1 MVAAPQAER
10 GIVYIASG
18 AAYVRDADA
27 IGAALEQAHH
37 QGAAGASVRVRVEEQ
52 GVAAQGA
59 GVEAQLLAFGQGLPE
74 SVVQGLLGA
83 DDGVAQV
90 MPHQHRIRDAQPREQ
105 RREHLPGLAVH
116 VVGRQ
121 PAAATH
127 HLSVKL
133 TTRVY
138 GALARS
144 DLSATRRNVEITAF
158 YQLFNSGGQ
167 LVLSDASQINTG
179 YDEFDDPLNDISA
192 YEDTIRSRG
201 SPSPSHSGASGLL
214 GSASRIGR

>member
-1 MVAAPQAER
+1 MWSRRSTLGFFA
-10 GIVYIASG
+10 
-18 AAYVRDADA
+18 
-27 IGAALEQAHH
+27 GAALAAALPGCGFRPLYGNRTPG
-37 QGAAGASVRVRVEEQ
+37 GAPTGQVSVNQ
-52 GVAAQGA
+52 QLA
-59 GVEAQLLAFGQGLPE
+59 GVRIDPIANRLGQQVHNALRDGMNP
-74 SVVQGLLGA
+74 LG
-83 DDGVAQV
+83 
-90 MPHQHRIRDAQPREQ
+90 
-105 RREHLPGLAVH
+105 
-116 VVGRQ
+116 Q

-179 YDEFDDPLNDISA
+179 YDEFDDPLNDITANEHAQERGAQQLAEMIKTRVAAYFAQTSA
-192 YEDTIRSRG
+192 N
-201 SPSPSHSGASGLL
+201 A
-214 GSASRIGR
+214 AQ